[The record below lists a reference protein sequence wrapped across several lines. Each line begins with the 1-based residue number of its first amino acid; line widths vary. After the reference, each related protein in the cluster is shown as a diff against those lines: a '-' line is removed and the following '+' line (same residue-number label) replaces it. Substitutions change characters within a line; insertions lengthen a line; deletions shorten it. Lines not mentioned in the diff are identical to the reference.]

1 MSSSRLSAEF
11 QDRDLASLT
20 PDDILA
26 FLSELTDGKKQS
38 TKRIRYPHLTAFFN
52 FIITAVDPT
61 FRNPC
66 DTPILNKL
74 FKAPKLVQWTILEK
88 DVVDEVIFRTIKP
101 RNRLILELMARGG
114 MRISEVLNLTPS
126 DVVDRRLILR
136 QSKSGREE
144 PVYISRKLAERLKGY
159 VKRKEIEPDKRIF
172 PISYSAARL
181 IVKKAGDLIGIRVR
195 PHDLRRHAAT
205 YASRSGTPLEIMSK
219 VILRPV
225 NLATTQRH
233 LGKVS
238 DIEAMRWI
246 DSLHG

>member
-1 MSSSRLSAEF
+1 
-11 QDRDLASLT
+11 
-20 PDDILA
+20 
-26 FLSELTDGKKQS
+26 
-38 TKRIRYPHLTAFFN
+38 
-52 FIITAVDPT
+52 
-61 FRNPC
+61 
-66 DTPILNKL
+66 
-74 FKAPKLVQWTILEK
+74 
-88 DVVDEVIFRTIKP
+88 
-101 RNRLILELMARGG
+101 MARRG
-114 MRISEVLNLTPS
+114 MRISKVLNLTPS

-144 PVYISRKLAERLKGY
+144 PVYIPRKLAERLKGY